1 MTQDEIYLQNYSIV
15 YGYLLSLCGN
25 VAVAED
31 LAAETFL
38 KALQHAN
45 RYDGSCKVSTWLC
58 TIAKNLYINEQ
69 KKQCRHRRIFHWPRI
84 HPDPEAQLIHRET
97 VRQLWETA
105 RQLEEP
111 YGPVFFMR
119 MEGLSF
125 REIGETMDKTENW
138 ARVTFYRAKVKIQE
152 RTEDLYE

>member
-1 MTQDEIYLQNYSIV
+1 MTQEETYRENYAIV
-15 YGYLLSLCGN
+15 YGYLLSLCGD
-25 VAVAED
+25 VSLAED

-38 KALQHAN
+38 KALLHAK

-58 TIAKNLYINEQ
+58 AIAKNLYFNEQ
-69 KKQCRHRRIFHWPRI
+69 KRQRRHRQFYHRLRS
-84 HPDPEAQLIHRET
+84 HPDPEAQLVHKET
-97 VRQLWETA
+97 VHRLWETA

-111 YGPVFFMR
+111 YRQVFFMR

-125 REIGETMDKTENW
+125 RIIGEVLDQTENW

>member
-1 MTQDEIYLQNYSIV
+1 MTQDELYRENYAIV
-15 YGYLLSLCGN
+15 YGFLLSLCGN
-25 VAVAED
+25 VSIAED

-38 KALQHAN
+38 KALLHAH
-45 RYDGSCKVSTWLC
+45 RYDGSCKTSTWLC
-58 TIAKNLYINEQ
+58 AIAKNLYINEQ
-69 KKQCRHRRIFHWPRI
+69 KRHRRQRQFFHRFRP
-84 HPDPEAQLIHRET
+84 HPDPEAQLVHKET

-105 RQLEEP
+105 QQLEEP
-111 YGPVFFMR
+111 YRQVFFMR

-125 REIGETMDKTENW
+125 RIIGEALDQTENW